1 MVTTLF
7 KGPLK
12 AIATL
17 TRVFQAKHKIKYRQT
32 RFLKFNI
39 TKLNITWLH
48 TKETSKSSFLH
59 IKIMLKNSQNFMY
72 TVAYFGDNEMES
84 KRGEVFY

>member
-1 MVTTLF
+1 MNLFMVTTLF

-48 TKETSKSSFLH
+48 TK
-59 IKIMLKNSQNFMY
+59 
-72 TVAYFGDNEMES
+72 
-84 KRGEVFY
+84 